1 MIRLGCMLL
10 LSCLLA
16 ACMEDDHADLQAW
29 MVENSKDLRVTVPK
43 LPEVKPYEPV
53 PYVGE
58 GQLTPFSSAKVEPE
72 VRAGKGTGKGGLQ
85 PDYEAREARNSLL
98 EKYPVESLKMI
109 GFMRINNRPM
119 AAILVDSKVRLLKV
133 GDYIGMDFG
142 MVTAVTDA
150 EVKLKE
156 LVQDSAGDWTER
168 ESTLL
173 LQAREDGKR

>member
-1 MIRLGCMLL
+1 MIRRAWVLL
-10 LSCLLA
+10 LPILLVG
-16 ACMEDDHADLQAW
+16 CMEDDHADLQAW
-29 MVENSKDLRVTVPK
+29 IVENSKDLRVTVQK
-43 LPEVKPYEPV
+43 LPEVRPYEPV
-53 PYVGE
+53 PYVSE
-58 GQLTPFSSAKVEPE
+58 GQVTPFSSAKVEPE
-72 VRAGKGTGKGGLQ
+72 MRAGKGAGKGGLQ

-119 AAILVDSKVRLLKV
+119 AAILVEGKVRLVKV